1 MTSTLLILG
10 SRPGTY
16 PLIEEEAEELQ
27 NTQASLSRQI
37 IALPVPT
44 TVVVVIVSHEDSAI
58 PLPWVSR
65 LAKLK
70 GKGRGKV
77 VRLQQRLSK
86 YGG

>member
-1 MTSTLLILG
+1 M
-10 SRPGTY
+10 
-16 PLIEEEAEELQ
+16 
-27 NTQASLSRQI
+27 
-37 IALPVPT
+37 
-44 TVVVVIVSHEDSAI
+44 SHEDSAI

-86 YGG
+86 YDGYHTQIKSEKRASGTVVKLAMIKR